1 MDWTALLNLGLV
13 LLFVLI
19 GGLFAG
25 TEMAIVNLRESQIR
39 QLEESGPAGERTA
52 TMVRDPN
59 LFLSAVQ
66 IGVTVAGFFSSAYG
80 ASTIAPSLVPVLEDL
95 GVPQATAGTVA
106 LIGMTLA
113 IAYLSLVL
121 GELVPKRLAMQNAL
135 AMTRIVGPP
144 LSVFGRL
151 MRPVIWLLSTSTN
164 IVVRLLGGDP
174 GADREAVSAEEIK
187 SMVRNSDALDQA
199 ESRVLADVFDASER
213 TVVEVM
219 QPRHQVHF
227 LDGRQSVAQTRTE
240 IRDSG
245 FSRYPVIGDD
255 VDDVLGFVHVRD
267 MLLVDDPSAA
277 RMSELVR
284 PIEHIPGTVEVLR
297 ALNRMRAHAD
307 QIAVVVDEYGGT
319 DGIVTLEDLLEELV
333 GEIYDEFDRDSWP
346 VPGGLDTILAA
357 DGTFE
362 GGLILQEFEA
372 ATDIALPDT
381 GGYET
386 VGGFLMAQLGRIP
399 EAGDRVAVDGGV
411 LEVVEVDERRVTTV
425 RFTPVP
431 PGGTDE
437 QAEARADAQLAA
449 RAEGRAGARAE
460 PTADGHDGPAR

>member
-1 MDWTALLNLGLV
+1 MDPSVLLNIALV

-19 GGLFAG
+19 GGVFAG
-25 TEMAIVNLRESQIR
+25 TEMAIVNLRESQIK
-39 QLEESGPAGERTA
+39 QLEESGPRGEKTA
-52 TMVRDPN
+52 TLVRDPN
-59 LFLSAVQ
+59 QFLSAVQ

-80 ASTIAPSLVPVLEDL
+80 ASTIAPSLVPVLTDL
-95 GVPQATAGTVA
+95 GLPESTASTVA
-106 LIGMTLA
+106 LIGMTLV

-121 GELVPKRLAMQNAL
+121 GELAPKRLAMQNAL
-135 AMTRIVGPP
+135 GMTKVVGPP
-144 LSVFGRL
+144 LRLFGQL
-151 MRPVIWLLSTSTN
+151 MRPVIWLLSASTN

-174 GADREAVSAEEIK
+174 HANREAVSAEEIK
-187 SMVRNSDALDQA
+187 SMVRDSDALDQA

-227 LDGRQSVAQTRTE
+227 LDGERTVVEIREE
-240 IRDSG
+240 IRDTG
-245 FSRYPVIGDD
+245 FSRYPVIGED

-267 MLLVDDPSAA
+267 MLLVQDPAA
-277 RMSELVR
+277 TRMSELVR
-284 PIEHIPGTVEVLR
+284 PIEHIPGTVEVLK

-333 GEIYDEFDRDSWP
+333 GEIYDEFDQETWP
-346 VPGGLDTILAA
+346 TPGGLDSILAA

-399 EAGDRVAVDGGV
+399 EAGDTITVEGGT
-411 LEVVEVDERRVTTV
+411 LEVVEVDERRVKTV
-425 RFTPVP
+425 RFTPVEAATEE
-431 PGGTDE
+431 GEG
-437 QAEARADAQLAA
+437 AE
-449 RAEGRAGARAE
+449 ES
-460 PTADGHDGPAR
+460 

>member
-357 DGTFE
+357 DGTFD

-431 PGGTDE
+431 PGGTVE
-437 QAEARADAQLAA
+437 QAEARADTQLAA

>member
-1 MDWTALLNLGLV
+1 MDLSVLLNIALV

-19 GGLFAG
+19 GGVFAG
-25 TEMAIVNLRESQIR
+25 TEMAIVNLRETQIK
-39 QLEESGPAGERTA
+39 QLEESGPRGERTA
-52 TMVRDPN
+52 TLVRDPN
-59 LFLSAVQ
+59 QFLSAVQ

-80 ASTIAPSLVPVLEDL
+80 ASTIAPSLVPLFTDL
-95 GVPQATAGTVA
+95 GLSQTTAGTVA
-106 LIGMTLA
+106 LIGMTLV

-121 GELVPKRLAMQNAL
+121 GELAPKRLAMQNAM
-135 AMTRIVGPP
+135 AMTKIVGTP
-144 LSVFGRL
+144 LSIFGQL

-174 GADREAVSAEEIK
+174 DADREAVSAEEIK
-187 SMVRNSDALDQA
+187 SMVRSSDALDQA

-227 LDGRQSVAQTRTE
+227 LDGDQTVAQVRME
-240 IRDSG
+240 IRNTG
-245 FSRYPVIGDD
+245 FSRYPVIGED

-267 MLLVDDPSAA
+267 MLLVDDPATT

-284 PIEHIPGTVEVLR
+284 PIEHIPGTVQVLM

-333 GEIYDEFDRDSWP
+333 GEIYDEFDRESWP
-346 VPGGLDTILAA
+346 APGGLDSILEA

-372 ATDIALPDT
+372 ATDIGLPDT

-399 EAGDRVAVDGGV
+399 VAGDSVAVEGGL
-411 LEVVEVDERRVTTV
+411 LEVVEVDERRVQTV
-425 RFTPVP
+425 RFTPVEP
-431 PGGTDE
+431 EPSADE
-437 QAEARADAQLAA
+437 DEDPEQ
-449 RAEGRAGARAE
+449 
-460 PTADGHDGPAR
+460 T

>member
-13 LLFVLI
+13 FLFVLI
-19 GGLFAG
+19 GGVFAG
-25 TEMAIVNLRESQIR
+25 TEMAIVNLRESQIK
-39 QLEESGPAGERTA
+39 QLEESGGSGESTA
-52 TMVRDPN
+52 KLVRNPN

-80 ASTIAPSLVPVLEDL
+80 ASTIAPSLVPVLTGL
-95 GVPQATAGTVA
+95 GLPEATAGTAA
-106 LIGMTLA
+106 LIGMTLI

-135 AMTRIVGPP
+135 GMTRIVGPP
-144 LSVFGRL
+144 LHLFGQL
-151 MRPVIWLLSTSTN
+151 MRPVIWLLSASTN
-164 IVVRLLGGDP
+164 LVVRLLGGDP
-174 GADREAVSAEEIK
+174 NANREAVSAEEIK
-187 SMVRNSDALDQA
+187 AMVRDSDALDQA

-227 LDGRQSVAQTRTE
+227 LDGQQSVAETRAE
-240 IRDSG
+240 IRDTG
-245 FSRYPVIGDD
+245 FSRYPVTGEDL
-255 VDDVLGFVHVRD
+255 DDVLGFVHVRD
-267 MLLVDDPSAA
+267 MLLVEDPEGTTLAS
-277 RMSELVR
+277 LVR
-284 PIEHIPGTVEVLR
+284 PIEHIPGTVEVLV

-346 VPGGLDTILAA
+346 APGGLDRIVAA
-357 DGTFE
+357 DGTFD
-362 GGLILQEFEA
+362 GGLILQEFES
-372 ATDIALPDT
+372 ATEIALPDT

-399 EAGDRVAVDGGV
+399 EAGDRVEIDGGV
-411 LEVVEVDERRVTTV
+411 LEVTEVDERRVQTV
-425 RFTPVP
+425 RFT
-431 PGGTDE
+431 
-437 QAEARADAQLAA
+437 A
-449 RAEGRAGARAE
+449 AE
-460 PTADGHDGPAR
+460 PAEPASESSLEEPEQS

>member
-1 MDWTALLNLGLV
+1 MDPSVLVNIALV

-19 GGLFAG
+19 GGVFAG
-25 TEMAIVNLRESQIR
+25 TEMAIVNLREAQIK
-39 QLEESGPAGERTA
+39 QLEESGTRGERTA
-52 TMVRDPN
+52 QLVRDPN
-59 LFLSAVQ
+59 QFLSAVQ

-80 ASTIAPSLVPVLEDL
+80 ASTIAPSLVPVLTDL
-95 GVPQATAGTVA
+95 GLTEATAGTAA
-106 LIGMTLA
+106 LIGMTLI

-121 GELVPKRLAMQNAL
+121 GELVPKRLAMQNAMS
-135 AMTRIVGPP
+135 MTKIVGPP
-144 LSVFGRL
+144 LGVFGKL
-151 MRPVIWLLSTSTN
+151 MRPVIWLLSVSTN
-164 IVVRLLGGDP
+164 LVVRLLGGDP
-174 GADREAVSAEEIK
+174 HANRESVSAEEIK
-187 SMVRNSDALDQA
+187 SMVRSSDALDQA

-227 LDGRQSVAQTRTE
+227 LDGEQTVTDVRSE
-240 IRDSG
+240 ISSTG
-245 FSRYPVIGDD
+245 FSRYPVTGED

-267 MLLVDDPSAA
+267 MLLVEDPAA
-277 RMSELVR
+277 TRMAELVR
-284 PIEHIPGTVEVLR
+284 PIEHIPGTVQVLM

-333 GEIYDEFDRDSWP
+333 GEIYDEFDRESWP
-346 VPGGLDTILAA
+346 APGGLDSILEA

-372 ATDIALPDT
+372 ATDIGLPDT

-399 EAGDRVAVDGGV
+399 RAGDTVAVDGGE
-411 LEVVEVDERRVTTV
+411 LEVVEVDERRVQTV
-425 RFTPVP
+425 RFTPKEPV
-431 PGGTDE
+431 
-437 QAEARADAQLAA
+437 AEER
-449 RAEGRAGARAE
+449 EE
-460 PTADGHDGPAR
+460 PEES

>member
-1 MDWTALLNLGLV
+1 MDPSVLLNIALV
-13 LLFVLI
+13 LVFVLI
-19 GGLFAG
+19 GGVFAG
-25 TEMAIVNLRESQIR
+25 TEMAIVNLRESQIK
-39 QLEESGPAGERTA
+39 QLEESGPRGERTA
-52 TMVRDPN
+52 TLVRDPN
-59 LFLSAVQ
+59 QFLSAVQ

-80 ASTIAPSLVPVLEDL
+80 ASTIAPSLVPVLVDL
-95 GVPQATAGTVA
+95 GLPEATAGTVA
-106 LIGMTLA
+106 LIGMTLV

-121 GELVPKRLAMQNAL
+121 GELAPKRLAMQNAMG
-135 AMTRIVGPP
+135 MTKVVGPP
-144 LSVFGRL
+144 LSVFGKL

-174 GADREAVSAEEIK
+174 HANRESVSAEEIK
-187 SMVRNSDALDQA
+187 SMVRDSEALDQA

-227 LDGRQSVAQTRTE
+227 LDGAQSVTEVRKE
-240 IRDSG
+240 IRNSG
-245 FSRYPVIGDD
+245 FSRYPVIGED

-267 MLLVDDPSAA
+267 MLLVEDPTTT

-284 PIEHIPGTVEVLR
+284 PIEHIPGTVQVLM

-333 GEIYDEFDRDSWP
+333 GEIYDEFDRESWP
-346 VPGGLDTILAA
+346 APGGLDSILEA

-372 ATDIALPDT
+372 ATDIGLPDT

-399 EAGDRVAVDGGV
+399 EAGDAVAVEGGR
-411 LEVVEVDERRVTTV
+411 LEVVEVDERRVQTV
-425 RFTPVP
+425 RFTAVEPAV
-431 PGGTDE
+431 GESGE
-437 QAEARADAQLAA
+437 DAQNS
-449 RAEGRAGARAE
+449 
-460 PTADGHDGPAR
+460 

>member
-1 MDWTALLNLGLV
+1 MDWTALLNLALV
-13 LLFVLI
+13 VLFVLI
-19 GGLFAG
+19 GGVFAG

-39 QLEESGPAGERTA
+39 QLEENGARGERTA
-52 TMVRDPN
+52 KLVRDPN

-80 ASTIAPSLVPVLEDL
+80 ASTIAPSLVPVLEGA
-95 GVPQATAGTVA
+95 GVPSATAGTVA
-106 LIGMTLA
+106 LIGMTLV
-113 IAYLSLVL
+113 IAYLSLVF

-135 AMTRIVGPP
+135 GMTKIVGPP
-144 LSVFGRL
+144 LSVFGRM
-151 MRPVIWLLSTSTN
+151 MRPVIWLLSVSTN

-174 GADREAVSAEEIK
+174 HADREAVSAEEIK

-227 LDGRQSVAQTRTE
+227 LDGRGTVDEIREE

-245 FSRYPVIGDD
+245 FSRYPVTGED

-267 MLLVDDPSAA
+267 MLLVDDPATT

-284 PIEHIPGTVEVLR
+284 PIEHIPGTVEVLG
-297 ALNRMRAHAD
+297 ALNRMRAHAQ

-319 DGIVTLEDLLEELV
+319 DGIITLEDLLEELV
-333 GEIYDEFDRDSWP
+333 GEIYDEFDQESWP
-346 VPGGLDTILAA
+346 APGGLDRIVAA

-372 ATDIALPDT
+372 ATEIPLPDT

-399 EAGDRVAVDGGV
+399 EAGDVVPVEGGT
-411 LEVVEVDERRVTTV
+411 LQVVEVDERRVQTV
-425 RFTPVP
+425 RLIRDL
-431 PGGTDE
+431 PGDPAGAAPAAG
-437 QAEARADAQLAA
+437 QAPAPAAAA
-449 RAEGRAGARAE
+449 RE
-460 PTADGHDGPAR
+460 ADD

>member
-357 DGTFE
+357 DGTFD

-449 RAEGRAGARAE
+449 RAEGRADARAE

>member
-411 LEVVEVDERRVTTV
+411 LEVVEVNERRVTTV

-449 RAEGRAGARAE
+449 RAEGRADARE
-460 PTADGHDGPAR
+460 ETTADGHDGPAR

>member
-1 MDWTALLNLGLV
+1 MDPSVLVNIALV

-19 GGLFAG
+19 GGVFAG
-25 TEMAIVNLRESQIR
+25 TEMAIVNLRESQID
-39 QLEESGPAGERTA
+39 QLEESGPRGARTA

-59 LFLSAVQ
+59 QFLSAVQ

-80 ASTIAPSLVPVLEDL
+80 ASTIAPSLVPVLTDL
-95 GVPQATAGTVA
+95 GLPERTAGTAA
-106 LIGMTLA
+106 LIGMTLV

-135 AMTRIVGPP
+135 GMTKIVGPP
-144 LSVFGRL
+144 LHLFGQL
-151 MRPVIWLLSTSTN
+151 MRPVIWLLSASTN
-164 IVVRLLGGDP
+164 LVVRLLGGDP
-174 GADREAVSAEEIK
+174 NANREAVSAEEIK
-187 SMVRNSDALDQA
+187 AMVRDSDALDQA

-227 LDGRQSVAQTRTE
+227 LDGQQSVAESRAE
-240 IRDSG
+240 IRDTG
-245 FSRYPVIGDD
+245 FSRYPVTGED
-255 VDDVLGFVHVRD
+255 VDD
-267 MLLVDDPSAA
+267 AA
-277 RMSELVR
+277 ATRMAELVR
-284 PIEHIPGTVEVLR
+284 PIEHIPGTVQVLS

-333 GEIYDEFDRDSWP
+333 GEIYDEFDRESWP
-346 VPGGLDTILAA
+346 APGGLDSILAA

-372 ATDIALPDT
+372 GTGIALPDT

-386 VGGFLMAQLGRIP
+386 VGGYLMAQLGRIP
-399 EAGDRVAVDGGV
+399 VAGDTVGIDGGS
-411 LEVVEVDERRVTTV
+411 LEVVELDDRRVKTV
-425 RFTPVP
+425 RFTPAP
-431 PGGTDE
+431 
-437 QAEARADAQLAA
+437 ADS
-449 RAEGRAGARAE
+449 EE
-460 PTADGHDGPAR
+460 PTGAQATAD